1 MGLHYLE
8 KQRAVF
14 RIGSELRRRGW
25 ELFGYDPGE
34 IDSMTDYF
42 RPASWDGI
50 ATHPDRPGVVVGV
63 QVNEYIANRSGKND
77 WPEFHSTPKRRGW
90 HIERDG
96 KIVTTGVASLG
107 KCSQYDDDSW
117 QPQVK
122 TVVDAIESYIAASPS
137 ATQKTSTKV
146 DQITVQH
153 DRDWTWVHFPNK
165 PSESIRDQLRKMG
178 GKFSS
183 RREAWYFRRP
193 VADEDLAW
201 LFEETVTPDVSQEY
215 DIETK
220 KEQVMKPTAYY
231 YYQKVDGITWLH
243 FPYASKED
251 EAEILRLGFSKL
263 LLSGIELLDEVA
275 KKNITAN
282 SNEYVPIE
290 QIRLAFPQWEIVAAG
305 TAGYVPGQMS
315 TYTYAPPWMDFP
327 ELYSG
332 QHKPNPL
339 AVIKLFT
346 PDSSWTW
353 YITEINRDEELC
365 FGLVAGL
372 ETELGYFSLAE
383 MREVKGRMN
392 LHIERDKWFRPTPIR
407 DLAEY
412 KAEWG
417 DGGPYKGE
425 AALAPAP
432 KKPKTPQLPP
442 LGWKEEDI
450 RFLLGKLDA
459 DIPILVAD
467 DKLGIPTIHDDF
479 GAATNHIG
487 FGVMEVKG
495 LQYTLVFDAGRSL
508 SHTPSGNGWTAI
520 QIRGDYPYDFKQ
532 VRQTLLTWL
541 GENTETE
548 PEQVVTLTTEK
559 ALEANIELIDA
570 PEDLPDSHPTITAKE
585 LERITAPQPEKLTRS
600 AALAIL
606 DETMQPRNNPVQ
618 EALHQET
625 IVLTYGNNG
634 NQVYFENADYV
645 LLNPYMDANGMRYA
659 GGWSM
664 HKKNTDGSIIP
675 VLDPVIGENG
685 IVGGYSLADTVKA
698 AENALGMHIELI
710 DAPEDL
716 PDSYPTITA
725 EELERLTAPQPEKL
739 TRSAA
744 LAILDE
750 AASPQNNP
758 AQTLTLGML
767 DAVERV
773 EKAEIVPVF
782 SKQLTGQAAVDLL
795 LAAAAIVPEMTGVG
809 GGDNH
814 HTGIPRG
821 SLTVLY
827 ADSNIWSGDTRTFIE
842 NGEKSLLAA
851 FAYLHDV
858 ASYVRIMWGYTV
870 LAVSK
875 DYVGGTNVKIADD
888 LPEPKYVEV
897 THELW
902 GDVALSIQSAKP
914 VDVLAE
920 AVKDC
925 YANPDLPLDW
935 NIEEGVHLAAHIRSV
950 LRAAYDLEKMGQK
963 KVFFDELME
972 GFRQLVKSGHGL
984 LSPVWNV
991 QLWNPARFIET
1002 AGLVDVIERKHW
1014 RYVPAD
1020 QRRLAKNIKGDVS
1033 ALVAALDKEPTEKRR
1048 NALLSEIADTGDLPD
1063 VPDVYISAKKAG
1075 KPDDV
1080 IPDPEILT
1088 ASEEPEAAAT
1098 APIAVDVEAPTA
1110 PPDTP
1115 WSAAPEDEAEFD
1127 LYSLELLTGM
1137 VRKQGAFHRALAQ
1150 ITRPGTLRVALTRAN
1165 GDQRRHELIEM
1176 RLKKLEKA
1184 APVAAAA

>member
-1 MGLHYLE
+1 H
-8 KQRAVF
+8 
-14 RIGSELRRRGW
+14 
-25 ELFGYDPGE
+25 
-34 IDSMTDYF
+34 
-42 RPASWDGI
+42 
-50 ATHPDRPGVVVGV
+50 
-63 QVNEYIANRSGKND
+63 QVTI
-77 WPEFHSTPKRRGW
+77 
-90 HIERDG
+90 
-96 KIVTTGVASLG
+96 
-107 KCSQYDDDSW
+107 
-117 QPQVK
+117 
-122 TVVDAIESYIAASPS
+122 VVDAIEKAATATAAAASPS
-137 ATQKTSTKV
+137 DIHPQKTNAAV

-243 FPYASKED
+243 FPYANQED
-251 EAEILRLGFSKL
+251 EAEILRLDFSKL

-290 QIRLAFPQWEIVAAG
+290 QVQAAFPQWKIEAAG

-383 MREVKGRMN
+383 MREVKGKMG

-425 AALAPAP
+425 ALAPAP
-432 KKPKTPQLPP
+432 KKTKTPQLPP

-450 RFLLGKLDA
+450 RFLLGKLNENV
-459 DIPILVAD
+459 PILVGDA
-467 DKLGIPTIHDDF
+467 KLGIPTIHDDF
-479 GAATNHIG
+479 GAATKHIG

-495 LQYTLVFDAGRSL
+495 IQYTLIFDAGRSM

-520 QIRGDYPYDFKQ
+520 QIRGDYPYDFEQ

-548 PEQVVTLTTEK
+548 LEETIVLTYGDNGKQVCFENADYVLLNPYTDVNGTRYATGWTMHRKNKDGSVAPVPDPERGE
-559 ALEANIELIDA
+559 NIVGGYRLAETVKTAEWVLGVHVDLAGA
-570 PEDLPDSHPTITAKE
+570 PDNLPDFYPTITAEE
-585 LERITAPQPEKLTRS
+585 LERIAAPQSEKLTRS

-606 DETMQPRNNPVQ
+606 DE
-618 EALHQET
+618 
-625 IVLTYGNNG
+625 
-634 NQVYFENADYV
+634 
-645 LLNPYMDANGMRYA
+645 
-659 GGWSM
+659 S
-664 HKKNTDGSIIP
+664 
-675 VLDPVIGENG
+675 
-685 IVGGYSLADTVKA
+685 
-698 AENALGMHIELI
+698 
-710 DAPEDL
+710 
-716 PDSYPTITA
+716 
-725 EELERLTAPQPEKL
+725 
-739 TRSAA
+739 
-744 LAILDE
+744 
-750 AASPQNNP
+750 ASPQNNP
-758 AQTLTLGML
+758 AQTLTADML

-821 SLTVLY
+821 SVTVLY

-851 FAYLHDV
+851 FAYLHNA

-875 DYVGGTNVKIADD
+875 DYIGGTIVKVADD

-902 GDVALSIQSAKP
+902 GDVALTIESAKP

-920 AVKDC
+920 AVKNC

-1075 KPDDV
+1075 KPVDV
-1080 IPDPEILT
+1080 IPDPEIPT

-1098 APIAVDVEAPTA
+1098 APIVVDVKA
-1110 PPDTP
+1110 PPASPDAP

-1127 LYSLELLTGM
+1127 VYSLELLTGM

-1165 GDQRRHELIEM
+1165 GDQRRHELIEK